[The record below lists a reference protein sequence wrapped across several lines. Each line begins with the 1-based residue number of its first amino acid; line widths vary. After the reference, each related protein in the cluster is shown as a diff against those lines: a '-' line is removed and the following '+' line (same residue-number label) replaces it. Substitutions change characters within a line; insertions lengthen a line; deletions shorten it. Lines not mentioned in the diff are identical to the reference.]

1 MKKKNRT
8 ESKITKLESALRVT
22 LMQLT
27 NDYHATQQCIKKIIN
42 NMSIQT
48 CAGMK
53 PWRAEMKKGPVQIPV
68 SSKWPMLILTEV
80 CSFAIISLLVAE
92 LQPT

>member
-1 MKKKNRT
+1 M
-8 ESKITKLESALRVT
+8 ESVLRVT
-22 LMQLT
+22 LMQWT
-27 NDYHATQQCIKKIIN
+27 NDYHATQQCIKRIIN
-42 NMSIQT
+42 NISIQT

-53 PWRAEMKKGPVQIPV
+53 LWRAEMKKGPVQTV